1 MPSHLPVQPPYQ
13 LRQGHWHRQNSSKV
27 FWSRLLDPHS
37 SMGGRRASFWVN
49 DFKHQHLIK
58 TGRDFT
64 GTVPATPYSGTYQH
78 LHEASK
84 YIDNH
89 PAPPRET
96 RRLPLMAVTPRVVA
110 EHRVEKTIEFG
121 KRIRRDRRMLME
133 LRDREFYEWYGK
145 LQRVR
150 GRWCRAQGVTSR
162 GVYTKAVD
170 AAEIWG

>member
-1 MPSHLPVQPPYQ
+1 
-13 LRQGHWHRQNSSKV
+13 
-27 FWSRLLDPHS
+27 
-37 SMGGRRASFWVN
+37 
-49 DFKHQHLIK
+49 
-58 TGRDFT
+58 
-64 GTVPATPYSGTYQH
+64 
-78 LHEASK
+78 
-84 YIDNH
+84 
-89 PAPPRET
+89 
-96 RRLPLMAVTPRVVA
+96 MAVTPRVVA